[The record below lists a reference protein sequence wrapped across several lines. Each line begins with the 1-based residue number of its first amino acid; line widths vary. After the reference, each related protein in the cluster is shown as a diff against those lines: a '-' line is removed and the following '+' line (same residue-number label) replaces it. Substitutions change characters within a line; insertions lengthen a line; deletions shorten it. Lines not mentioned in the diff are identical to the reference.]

1 MIFFLSEINFRSSLL
16 RLQWRNRLAHG
27 TYRQYRDMPG
37 LWVRASPGAS
47 IFFIFLVH
55 DIQPFFCLESYCQVS
70 LAEWSKAPDLSSGSR
85 EGAWVRTPQLTN
97 EFLVWNTPI
106 NKILSRISDNLGW
119 QRNSYYW
126 LDGLGVWFALRV
138 REVPGSIPGQAHLIL
153 SSCGYFPQVLKN
165 FFKCQEKKEW
175 RGGGS
180 NPRPSKCESDA
191 LPLSYIP
198 I

>member
-1 MIFFLSEINFRSSLL
+1 MTFFLSEINFRSSLL

-138 REVPGSIPGQAHLIL
+138 REVPGSIPGQAHPLFTFL
-153 SSCGYFPQVLKN
+153 WLFSPSPEEFPQVLR
-165 FFKCQEKKEW
+165 KKRVERW
-175 RGGGS
+175 GIE
-180 NPRPSKCESDA
+180 PQA
-191 LPLSYIP
+191 F
-198 I
+198 